1 MCMIFILIQ
10 IKFNID
16 IKNDELLEN
25 LWEHKKR
32 KKKKKSWLLL
42 AVCNICKAQ
51 IWALEGLPHSI
62 ILFFFFFLMG
72 KTIHLYKFWT
82 LNAKKEKK
90 VLEWQ

>member
-1 MCMIFILIQ
+1 MIFILIQ

-25 LWEHKKR
+25 MWEHKKR
-32 KKKKKSWLLL
+32 KKKKLIIIGSLQHLQIPNSSIRRAPTQYNTILLL
-42 AVCNICKAQ
+42 
-51 IWALEGLPHSI
+51 LL
-62 ILFFFFFLMG
+62 FLMG

-90 VLEWQ
+90 VLE